1 MAVELYQGQAQ
12 QGFSSVQEEQLRR
25 KLDANEIYHRKGQG
39 GKMLAYIK
47 GSTAIAHANEIFGFG
62 KWGYRI
68 LRQEV
73 CKACDLQ
80 DVVVG
85 LYYETDVE
93 LLVLGAAFP
102 VPGCGAASIERPY
115 DGASYENARK
125 SSVKDALKLALVNYG
140 DQFGLPLYDGD
151 AEVEM
156 DGETVK
162 VSQVPMHETG
172 KATPKRVVESKQ
184 PQIAASAAKPLSPLG
199 AAIARAKETGFIT
212 GNDSAKLKASWEEQL
227 IQIFGSLL
235 PDAEL
240 KQQGNL
246 DIINGFIDE
255 HVEKNKTAGG
265 GR

>member
-1 MAVELYQGQAQ
+1 MAIELYQGQAQ
-12 QGFSSVQEEQLRR
+12 QGFTQAQEEQLRR
-25 KLDANEIYHRKGQG
+25 KLDANEIYHRKGAG
-39 GKMLAYIK
+39 NKMLAYIK

-62 KWGYRI
+62 KWGYHI
-68 LRQEV
+68 LRQDV
-73 CKACDLQ
+73 RKACDLQ

-85 LYYETDVE
+85 LFYETDVE

-102 VPGCGAASIERPY
+102 VTGCGAASIEAPFN
-115 DGASYENARK
+115 GVSYENARK

-156 DGETVK
+156 DGATVK

-172 KATPKRVVESKQ
+172 KAIPKRVVESKQ
-184 PQIAASAAKPLSPLG
+184 QPQIATPATKALSPLG
-199 AAIARAKETGFIT
+199 AAIARAKESGFIT
-212 GNDSAKLKASWEEQL
+212 GNDSAKLKASWEEQV

-246 DIINGFIDE
+246 DIINALIDE
-255 HVEKNKTAGG
+255 HVGKAS
-265 GR
+265 